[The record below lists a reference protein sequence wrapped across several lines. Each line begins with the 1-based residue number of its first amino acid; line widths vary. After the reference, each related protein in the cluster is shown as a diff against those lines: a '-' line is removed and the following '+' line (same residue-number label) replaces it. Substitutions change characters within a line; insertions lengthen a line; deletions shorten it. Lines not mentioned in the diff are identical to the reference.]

1 LYRVVLGFPGAPR
14 VNPALVIGQNVATYA
29 VAPDSNSVIYRANQ
43 DNAGI
48 VELYRAAFSSA
59 GTSSKLNA
67 PLVVG
72 ENVAS
77 FAVR

>member
-1 LYRVVLGFPGAPR
+1 
-14 VNPALVIGQNVATYA
+14 